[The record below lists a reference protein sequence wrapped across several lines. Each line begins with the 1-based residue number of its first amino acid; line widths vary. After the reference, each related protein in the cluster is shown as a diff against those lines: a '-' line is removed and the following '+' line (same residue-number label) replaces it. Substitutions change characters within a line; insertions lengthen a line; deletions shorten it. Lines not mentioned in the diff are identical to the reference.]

1 MRRRNYTPRSVH
13 QRPKIKLLGKPSK
26 RNCDR
31 LNLGQNPPHL
41 EHFEATQ
48 TLNTD
53 RTLCRDLRKINEIG
67 YSKEINNYLDSRG
80 VDEDGYVVPER
91 VLEYQRRLNLQEEIE
106 IAEELIASEN
116 GFEEII
122 PLHELK
128 FLHKRGMQVV
138 GIGYFKNAE
147 EDGLESSVYE

>member
-1 MRRRNYTPRSVH
+1 MRRRNYTPRQVH
-13 QRPKIKLLGKPSK
+13 QRPRRELLSKPFK

-53 RTLCRDLRKINEIG
+53 RPFCRDLRMLNEIG
-67 YSKEINNYLDSRG
+67 YSKDIDNYLDSRG
-80 VDEDGYVVPER
+80 VDEGGHVVPER
-91 VLEYQRRLNLQEEIE
+91 ALEYQRRLDLQEEIR

-116 GFEEII
+116 
-122 PLHELK
+122 ELEDEVSMSESE
-128 FLHKRGMQVV
+128 FLHRKGMHIV
-138 GIGYFKNAE
+138 GE
-147 EDGLESSVYE
+147 ECLESNVYE